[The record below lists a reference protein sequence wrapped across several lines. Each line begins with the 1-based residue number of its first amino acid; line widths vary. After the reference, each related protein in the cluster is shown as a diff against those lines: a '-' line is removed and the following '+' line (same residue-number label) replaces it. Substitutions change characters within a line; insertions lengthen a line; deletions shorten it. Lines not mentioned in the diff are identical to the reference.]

1 MNIAKVKKAIELI
14 KEFNKLSLVEVLTLL
29 MEDGIIPSKKDIQQF
44 EMTGLS
50 NKDFLLIWVMK
61 EDDIWQ
67 PVTKWNMSDV
77 PIVIVK

>member
-1 MNIAKVKKAIELI
+1 
-14 KEFNKLSLVEVLTLL
+14 